1 MARTSTDATERTA
14 QNHRLVAEV
23 STELGI
29 DAVTVRAAQ
38 EHRRKTRGVSD
49 IVARQLDLNDANVKP
64 IGVVLGT
71 VGEYRAR
78 TGTGHLTV
86 TTNSR
91 EFKEVLLDASELSG
105 SELLVMALYYIPRN
119 LGLDDKEGDDGS
131 ED

>member
-23 STELGI
+23 ATELGTN
-29 DAVTVRAAQ
+29 AVTVRAAQ

-49 IVARQLDLNDANVKP
+49 IVARQLDLTDEDVKP

-78 TGTGHLTV
+78 TGTAHLTI
-86 TTNSR
+86 TTNNK
-91 EFKEVLLDASELSG
+91 EFKTVLNDASDLSG

-119 LGLDDKEGDDGS
+119 LGLEDEYDEDDE
-131 ED
+131 